1 MSRDDNKQ
9 VEDALQ
15 AIKKLVEISESK
27 LSSDEEVINL
37 DNVVWRNP
45 VSEAE
50 DTSVQ
55 TEAAPT
61 PSSLSVSSYD
71 LNKLKSQIKE
81 RTPSNRD
88 SSIQKPVEAQ
98 VKISPQPIEN
108 DEKNIITSPVVTPP
122 LELSSPESTPDTSR
136 QKLLNDMAEIAGD
149 IQELTGPIG
158 RRGGGFY
165 SDRPAVPAPK
175 PIIVT
180 SPLEKTASDSVEP
193 AEKPS
198 QPRTADVKQ
207 EMPGEKVASEI
218 EPAITDFQGADFN
231 FSTAEGLMTAADFEE
246 MAQLSTPVK
255 PNIQVPIADPP
266 VANPVDEVQMM
277 FQPAEEEVSHATG
290 QPNLHVVSDQTFEEE
305 NDEENGFSGD
315 VRMAL
320 RSLIREQVS
329 TWLQGNM
336 TGLIE
341 EALSSPNKKP
351 SSKSRPKTTK
361 R

>member
-55 TEAAPT
+55 TEASPT
-61 PSSLSVSSYD
+61 TSSLSVSSYD
-71 LNKLKSQIKE
+71 LNKLKSHNKE
-81 RTPSNRD
+81 QALPKRD
-88 SSIQKPVEAQ
+88 SSIQKPIESQ
-98 VKISPQPIEN
+98 VNTSPQPIEN
-108 DEKNIITSPVVTPP
+108 DEINISDTPNATSP
-122 LELSSPESTPDTSR
+122 LELHSPEPNPDTSR

-165 SDRPAVPAPK
+165 SDRPAVPVPK

-193 AEKPS
+193 VEKLS
-198 QPRTADVKQ
+198 QPRAADVKQ
-207 EMPGEKVASEI
+207 EMPREKVASEI

-231 FSTAEGLMTAADFEE
+231 FSSAEGLMTAADFEE